1 MNKLLSNMLSIM
13 NLFPFLVTMLQ
24 TSTTSGGKGDMHI
37 IRYCSFTG
45 KQLLVENYSLPKCLK
60 NEKKKKKQHF
70 KGDIISTEKELYY
83 TNNSTNLQQFAVD
96 QFQTYGLV
104 HSCY

>member
-1 MNKLLSNMLSIM
+1 MLSIM

-60 NEKKKKKQHF
+60 NEKKKK
-70 KGDIISTEKELYY
+70 
-83 TNNSTNLQQFAVD
+83 NSTLKEISYLQRKNFTTQITL
-96 QFQTYGLV
+96 QTYSSLLWINFKRMV
-104 HSCY
+104 